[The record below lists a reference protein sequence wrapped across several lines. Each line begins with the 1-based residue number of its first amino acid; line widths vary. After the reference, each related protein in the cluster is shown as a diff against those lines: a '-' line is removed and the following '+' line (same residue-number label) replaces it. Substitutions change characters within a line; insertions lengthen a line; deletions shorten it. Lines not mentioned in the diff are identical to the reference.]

1 MVSELSRRG
10 EQSLRQFFD
19 DLIWR
24 HFVDDVRLE
33 EPSVTQYVSEMLV
46 DFVDVGNLYRL
57 QNAQG
62 KRLEDVGEML
72 IESNPMLEAPSFD
85 RERAVRKHVGDYTL
99 FMTGLFPESVA
110 KSRQT
115 KRPRL
120 DAFVDFVR
128 AGKESYAIVSS
139 FDQREY
145 RDEAPLFRS
154 LAENFETCVVGL
166 NFVKQDL
173 EEFQREYYQRVKEI
187 LGESKRE

>member
-1 MVSELSRRG
+1 M
-10 EQSLRQFFD
+10 
-19 DLIWR
+19 
-24 HFVDDVRLE
+24 H
-33 EPSVTQYVSEMLV
+33 T
-46 DFVDVGNLYRL
+46 DFVLTAIINR
-57 QNAQG
+57 NRIAQG

-72 IESNPMLEAPSFD
+72 IESNPLMDSSSFD

-110 KSRQT
+110 KSRLT

-139 FDQREY
+139 FDQFEY
-145 RDEAPLFRS
+145 RVEAPLFRS
-154 LAENFETCVVGL
+154 LSENFETCVVGL

-187 LGESKRE
+187 LGESKRA

>member
-33 EPSVTQYVSEMLV
+33 EPGVTQYVSNMLV
-46 DFVDVGNLYRL
+46 DFADIGNLYRL

-99 FMTGLFPESVA
+99 FMTGLFTESVA
-110 KSRQT
+110 NSHQT
-115 KRPRL
+115 NRTRL
-120 DAFVDFVR
+120 DDFGDFVQSGN
-128 AGKESYAIVSS
+128 ASYAH
-139 FDQREY
+139 EY
-145 RDEAPLFRS
+145 
-154 LAENFETCVVGL
+154 
-166 NFVKQDL
+166 
-173 EEFQREYYQRVKEI
+173 
-187 LGESKRE
+187 